1 MAKRPI
7 RNQDD
12 EADEGPSAA
21 DLERFS
27 DVTRRC
33 PECGTE
39 VYDEAELCW
48 KCGRAFTRADAAGPP
63 RWVIATVILVLVTIV
78 LWIVL

>member
-1 MAKRPI
+1 MAKRRI
-7 RNQDD
+7 RQPDD
-12 EADEGPSAA
+12 EEDDGPSAA

-39 VYDEAELCW
+39 VYDEAEVCW
-48 KCGRAFTRADAAGPP
+48 KCGRAFLRADGAGPP
-63 RWVIATVILVLVTIV
+63 LWVIVVAALVLVGIV
-78 LWIVL
+78 VMMF